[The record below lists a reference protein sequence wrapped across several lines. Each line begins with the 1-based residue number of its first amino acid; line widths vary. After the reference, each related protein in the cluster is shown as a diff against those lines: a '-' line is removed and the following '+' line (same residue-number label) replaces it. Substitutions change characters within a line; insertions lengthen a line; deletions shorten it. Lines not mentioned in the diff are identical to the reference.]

1 MIDAIIVFR
10 IGGDFVL
17 HRAKEDS
24 MDRSNESSNRTTI
37 KKTEIDGEKSSASL
51 RRKLSISVIAVV
63 IAMIAIVSATY
74 AWYVYNTSRH
84 TTDVRMA
91 AGAGANLQISNS
103 YLGEY
108 GSAAVLDSFQGR
120 LTPVSTNSIAGG
132 FQKAARFVA
141 VGDGKN
147 DVVAYMFKSSDASEY
162 YHTSMY
168 LRTNGDPTDIYVSDI
183 GYEDSDD
190 KKPIS
195 SAIRVGFVVHEP
207 GANGRVQGEYIFA
220 INDAKNPEA
229 DYNTA
234 TGKEGYVLDSSR
246 SDGTTVPFAPYTSA
260 AYCNYNSDTG
270 EVTLKSGAKKMCTIS
285 GDGKGK
291 PGTPVQIEV
300 YIWLEGCDEDC
311 TANLCGETLKKLAV
325 SFAGVVQE

>member
-1 MIDAIIVFR
+1 MNST
-10 IGGDFVL
+10 
-17 HRAKEDS
+17 KEDS
-24 MDRSNESSNRTTI
+24 MDIKSETSISTI
-37 KKTEIDGEKSSASL
+37 TKKTEIDGEKSSASL

-141 VGDGKN
+141 VGEGKY
-147 DVVAYMFKSSDASEY
+147 DVVADMFKSSDASEY

-195 SAIRVGFVVHEP
+195 SAIRVGLVIHEP
-207 GANGRVQGEYIFA
+207 GQNMPVSSEYIFA
-220 INDAKNPEA
+220 ISDKKNPEA
-229 DYNTA
+229 RYNTA
-234 TGKEGYVLDSSR
+234 TGKEGYVLDGVKKN
-246 SDGTTVPFAPYTSA
+246 GTTVPFSPYTSD
-260 AYCNYNSDTG
+260 AYCIYDKNTG
-270 EVTLKSGAKKMCTIS
+270 AVKLKKTSEKLCTIT
-285 GDGKGK
+285 GDGHGK

-311 TANLCGETLKKLAV
+311 TVNLCGETLKKLAV
-325 SFAGVVQE
+325 SFAGIVQE